1 MKKIYDY
8 NSCREA
14 LVCIPYRMQVL
25 LAHEWVLSVLPI
37 FEKEFPN
44 DLCLCNCLDLLFKW
58 IVDPNSVAE
67 QELKNTV
74 NTTYAKAY
82 AANAAYYASNA
93 AYYAAYYAA
102 NASAYAVAA
111 YYASNASNASN
122 AAYYAAN
129 AAYYAVAAN
138 TINWQFIE
146 DTFNHCYCS
155 DLTFDDN
162 WKTSTVVGLTK
173 TIFNNN
179 SLDLC
184 TILADALED
193 AGCTETKIL
202 DRLRNST
209 ILRSEWIIWNLFGLD
224 HERNY

>member
-74 NTTYAKAY
+74 NPTYAT
-82 AANAAYYASNA
+82 AANAA
-93 AYYAAYYAA
+93 
-102 NASAYAVAA
+102 AYAVAA
-111 YYASNASNASN
+111 YYAVNAVAN
-122 AAYYAAN
+122 AANAANTSYYAAN
-129 AAYYAVAAN
+129 AAAYAVAAN

-146 DTFNHCYCS
+146 DIFNHCYCP

-162 WKTSTVVGLTK
+162 WKTSTVVELAK

-184 TILADALED
+184 PILADALED
-193 AGCTETKIL
+193 AGCANEIIAN
-202 DRLRNST
+202 RLRNSESL
-209 ILRSEWIIWNLFGLD
+209 LRSEWIFWNLLNLGK
-224 HERNY
+224 